1 MTDKTTENNAAPK
14 LADWAKDH
22 LNRYIESNGADGHEL
37 QGVTNLLLTTTGRK
51 SGKALQ
57 LPLIYGRDGD
67 NYIIVASRG
76 GTPDH
81 PEWYKNLVANPN
93 VELQVRDERFPAT
106 ARTANDA
113 EKPALWEKMARLF
126 PPYNEYQGKTER
138 QIPVV
143 ILKRK

>member
-1 MTDKTTENNAAPK
+1 MTDKTTKNNAAPK

-126 PPYNEYQGKTER
+126 PPYNEYQAKTER

-143 ILKRK
+143 ILERK